1 MPQTKERPAP
11 VQPIH
16 WIETDFG
23 DGELI
28 VREFSD
34 GNFILE
40 VNDERLI
47 VSQEQ
52 MSAIVLDFLKIARA
66 KGWGTV

>member
-1 MPQTKERPAP
+1 MPPTKERPAP
-11 VQPIH
+11 VQPIQ
-16 WIETDFG
+16 WIELDFG

-34 GNFILE
+34 GNFVLE

-47 VSQEQ
+47 VSQDQ
-52 MSAIVLDFLKIARA
+52 MAGIVRDFLKLGQA
-66 KGWGTV
+66 KGWGT